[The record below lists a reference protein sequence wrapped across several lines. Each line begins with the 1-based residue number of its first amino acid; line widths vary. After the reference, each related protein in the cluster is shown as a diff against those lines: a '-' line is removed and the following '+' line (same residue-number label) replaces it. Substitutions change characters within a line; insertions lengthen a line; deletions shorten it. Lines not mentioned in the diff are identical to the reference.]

1 MSDEVLHRVKSDPVF
16 SELVRRK
23 TSLGWTL
30 TFIML
35 GIYFGF
41 ILVLA
46 FTPSTLASPLF
57 SGGVMSIGIPI
68 GVLIILSAFVLTGIY
83 VRKANTEFDQLNHQ
97 IVEAAQLR
105 KATTVLTP
113 LLQQI
118 AEEAKQ

>member
-1 MSDEVLHRVKSDPVF
+1 MSDEVLHRVKSDPAF

-57 SGGVMSIGIPI
+57 IGGVMSIGIPI

-83 VRKANTEFDQLNHQ
+83 VRKANTEFDQLNHH